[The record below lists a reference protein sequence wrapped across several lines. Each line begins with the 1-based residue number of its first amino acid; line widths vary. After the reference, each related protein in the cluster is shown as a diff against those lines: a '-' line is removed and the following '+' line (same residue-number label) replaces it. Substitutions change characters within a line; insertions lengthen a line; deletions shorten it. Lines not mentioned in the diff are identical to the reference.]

1 VIEVEGDKRGGYFAP
16 FHGHHEEVVDRGP
29 HDEPL
34 AGEDNV
40 DGETKQKNSFKN

>member
-1 VIEVEGDKRGGYFAP
+1 
-16 FHGHHEEVVDRGP
+16 VVDRGP

-40 DGETKQKNSFKN
+40 DGETKQKNSFKNWLHLGKCK